1 MSENYYASQYDELKA
16 VELKIETIKARNLEL
31 QKKAKIAEGLTTDEQ
46 VELEDLQETIQ
57 ELKKDKKFWQDLIT
71 TKEDNIPIG

>member
-1 MSENYYASQYDELKA
+1 M
-16 VELKIETIKARNLEL
+16 ELKIETIKARNLEL